1 MDILSLPHIILK
13 MAPSL
18 TPLASS
24 TETRKRKP
32 SEELASVNGK
42 RGKRS
47 SARNVIRG
55 RVVAVT
61 PGAVNAEV
69 IIEIAPGVQVVSII
83 TRNSVESLGLAVGKE
98 AYAVVKA
105 SNVMI
110 AVD

>member
-1 MDILSLPHIILK
+1 MLLPGLRNPLQVTFSLALARSTLFRRLINIRLGSNPHAICATVHREQVDILSLPHIILK

-47 SARNVIRG
+47 SARNVIR
-55 RVVAVT
+55 
-61 PGAVNAEV
+61 AEDDDD
-69 IIEIAPGVQVVSII
+69 
-83 TRNSVESLGLAVGKE
+83 T
-98 AYAVVKA
+98 
-105 SNVMI
+105 
-110 AVD
+110 D